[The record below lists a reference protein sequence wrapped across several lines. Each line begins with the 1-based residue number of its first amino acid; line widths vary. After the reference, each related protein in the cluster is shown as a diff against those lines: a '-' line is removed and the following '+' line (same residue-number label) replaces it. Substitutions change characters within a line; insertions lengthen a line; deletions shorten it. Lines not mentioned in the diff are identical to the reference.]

1 MKNAKC
7 KMMTKF
13 IDRTESGLESDN
25 MGKKN
30 AVLEKSYDF
39 SVHVVLFCKILIEE
53 RREYVISKQL
63 MKSGTSIGANVEEAQ
78 RAQSKKDFI
87 SKMSISLKE
96 AQESHYWL
104 RLIRDTN
111 YATADAIKPL
121 LVEVEELIALL
132 TSIIKST
139 KQNLND
145 ES

>member
-1 MKNAKC
+1 
-7 KMMTKF
+7 MMTKF